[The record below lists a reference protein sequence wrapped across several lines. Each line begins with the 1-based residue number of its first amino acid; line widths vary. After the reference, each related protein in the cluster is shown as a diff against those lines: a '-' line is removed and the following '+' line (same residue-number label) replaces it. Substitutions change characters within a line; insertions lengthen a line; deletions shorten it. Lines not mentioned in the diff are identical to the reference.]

1 MVKGYIIDS
10 IIKSIISKRDPQ
22 GYYVIP
28 LRNKPELNSL
38 LSRFKGLNVESY
50 GSIVI
55 VRTKSRDIAKRI
67 IRDALRCGLVDS
79 T

>member
-1 MVKGYIIDS
+1 MTKSYITDS

-28 LRNKPELNSL
+28 LRNKPRLNSL
-38 LSRFKGLNVESY
+38 LSKFKDLNVESY
-50 GSIVI
+50 GSIFI
-55 VRTKSRDIAKRI
+55 VRTRSRDIAKRI
-67 IRDALRCGLVDS
+67 IKDALKYGLIDS